1 MNIKSFVFNAFYEN
15 TYLLASSN
23 LETIILDPGCYED
36 FEKKELT
43 DFIKTNKLKPIAIIN
58 THCHIDHV
66 LGNDYLKK
74 LYDIPLWIPA
84 TEKNLLKSVST
95 YATSMGI
102 QNYQEAQPDKLLSE
116 KDVITFGSDKLEI
129 LYAPGHSEG
138 HLMFYHAAEKS
149 LMAGDV
155 IFRESIGRTDLPGG
169 DFKTLVESIKNQVY
183 TLPEAVKIY
192 PGHGPSTTVG
202 HEKENNPFVKS

>member
-1 MNIKSFVFNAFYEN
+1 MDIKSFVFNAFYEN
-15 TYLLASSN
+15 TYLLSSSN
-23 LETIILDPGCYED
+23 LETVILDPGCYEN

-43 DFIKTNKLKPIAIIN
+43 DFIKTNTLKPIAIIN

-74 LYDIPLWIPA
+74 LYNIPLWIPA
-84 TEKNLLKSVST
+84 TEKNLLRSVST
-95 YATSMGI
+95 YAPTMGI
-102 QNYQEAQPDKLLSE
+102 QDYQEAQPDKLLSE
-116 KDVITFGSDKLEI
+116 KDVITFGSEKLEI

-138 HLMFYHAAEKS
+138 HLMFYHAADKS

-169 DFKTLVESIKNQVY
+169 NFKTLEESIKNQVY

-202 HEKENNPFVKS
+202 HEKKHNPFVKP

>member
-1 MNIKSFVFNAFYEN
+1 MDIKSFVFNAFYEN
-15 TYLLASSN
+15 TYLLSSAN
-23 LETIILDPGCYED
+23 GETLIIDPGCYES

-43 DFIKTNKLKPIAIIN
+43 DYIKINKLNPIAIIN

-74 LYDIPLWIPA
+74 LYEIPLWIPA

-95 YATSMGI
+95 YAPTMGI
-102 QNYQEAQPDKLLSE
+102 QGYEEAQPDIMLSE
-116 KDVITFGSDKLEI
+116 KDMIKLGSEELEI

-138 HLMFYHAAEKS
+138 HLMFYHAADQLLIS
-149 LMAGDV
+149 GDV

-169 DFKTLVESIKNQVY
+169 NFKTLEKSIKNQVY
-183 TLPEAVKIY
+183 TLPDTVKIY

-202 HEKENNPFVKS
+202 HEKKKNPFIKP

>member
-1 MNIKSFVFNAFYEN
+1 MDIKSFVFNAFYEN
-15 TYLLASSN
+15 TYLLSSSN
-23 LETIILDPGCYED
+23 LETLILDPGCYED

-74 LYDIPLWIPA
+74 IYDIPLWIPA
-84 TEKNLLKSVST
+84 TEKNLLKSVAT
-95 YATSMGI
+95 YAPTMGI
-102 QNYQEAQPDKLLSE
+102 QDYQEAEPDKLLSE
-116 KDVITFGSDKLEI
+116 KDVITFGSEKLEI

-169 DFKTLVESIKNQVY
+169 NFKTLEESIKNQVF
-183 TLPEAVKIY
+183 TLPEVVEIY

-202 HEKENNPFVKS
+202 HEKKHNPFVKP

>member
-183 TLPEAVKIY
+183 TLSEVVKIY
-192 PGHGPSTTVG
+192 PGHGPGTTVG

>member
-183 TLPEAVKIY
+183 TLSEVVKIY

>member
-1 MNIKSFVFNAFYEN
+1 MDIKSFVFNAFYEN
-15 TYLLASSN
+15 TYLLSSSN
-23 LETIILDPGCYED
+23 LETLVLDPGCYED

-74 LYDIPLWIPA
+74 LYNIPLWIPA

-95 YATSMGI
+95 YAPTMGI
-102 QNYQEAQPDKLLSE
+102 QDYQETQPDKLLSE
-116 KDVITFGSDKLEI
+116 KDVITFGSEKLEI

-138 HLMFYHAAEKS
+138 HLMFYHAADKS

-169 DFKTLVESIKNQVY
+169 NFKTLEESIKNQVY

-202 HEKENNPFVKS
+202 HEKKHNPFVKP

>member
-169 DFKTLVESIKNQVY
+169 DFKTLEESIKNQVY
-183 TLPEAVKIY
+183 SLPEAVKIY
-192 PGHGPSTTVG
+192 PGHGPSTTVS

>member
-1 MNIKSFVFNAFYEN
+1 MDIKSFVFNAFYEN

-23 LETIILDPGCYED
+23 LETLILDPGCYED

-43 DFIKTNKLKPIAIIN
+43 DCIKTNKLKPIAIIN

-74 LYDIPLWIPA
+74 LYEIPLWIPA
-84 TEKNLLKSVST
+84 MEKNVLKSVSN
-95 YATSMGI
+95 YAPTMGI
-102 QNYQEAQPDKLLSE
+102 QNYREAQPDKLLSE
-116 KDVITFGSDKLEI
+116 KDVIVFGSDKLEI

-138 HLMFYHAAEKS
+138 HLMFYHAADKS

-169 DFKTLVESIKNQVY
+169 DFKTLEESIKNQVY
-183 TLPEAVKIY
+183 SLPEAVKIY
-192 PGHGPSTTVG
+192 PGHGPSTTVS
-202 HEKENNPFVKS
+202 HEKENNPFVKY

>member
-1 MNIKSFVFNAFYEN
+1 MDIKSFVFNAFYEN
-15 TYLLASSN
+15 TYLLSSSN
-23 LETIILDPGCYED
+23 LETLVLDPGCYED

-74 LYDIPLWIPA
+74 LYNIPLWIPA

-95 YATSMGI
+95 YAPTMGI
-102 QNYQEAQPDKLLSE
+102 QDYQEAQPDKLLSE
-116 KDVITFGSDKLEI
+116 KDVITFGSEKLEI

-138 HLMFYHAAEKS
+138 HLMFYHAADKC

-169 DFKTLVESIKNQVY
+169 NFKTLEESIKNQVY

-202 HEKENNPFVKS
+202 HEKKHNPFVKP

>member
-1 MNIKSFVFNAFYEN
+1 MDIKSFVFNAFYEN
-15 TYLLASSN
+15 TYLLSSSN
-23 LETIILDPGCYED
+23 LETLVLDPGCYED

-43 DFIKTNKLKPIAIIN
+43 DLIKINKLKPIAIIN

-74 LYDIPLWIPA
+74 LYNIPLWIPA

-95 YATSMGI
+95 YAPTMGI
-102 QNYQEAQPDKLLSE
+102 QDYQEAQPDKLLSE
-116 KDVITFGSDKLEI
+116 KDVITFGSEKLEI

-138 HLMFYHAAEKS
+138 HLMFYHAADKS

-169 DFKTLVESIKNQVY
+169 NFKTLEESIKNQVY

-202 HEKENNPFVKS
+202 HEKKHNPFVKP

>member
-1 MNIKSFVFNAFYEN
+1 MDIKSFVFNAFYEN

-23 LETIILDPGCYED
+23 LETLVLDPGCYED

-74 LYDIPLWIPA
+74 LYNIPLWIPA

-95 YATSMGI
+95 YAPTMGI
-102 QNYQEAQPDKLLSE
+102 QDYQEAQPDKLLSE
-116 KDVITFGSDKLEI
+116 KDVITFGSEKLEI

-138 HLMFYHAAEKS
+138 HLMFYHAADKS

-169 DFKTLVESIKNQVY
+169 NFKTLEESIKNQVY

-202 HEKENNPFVKS
+202 HEKKHNPFVKP

>member
-1 MNIKSFVFNAFYEN
+1 MDVKSFVFNAFYEN
-15 TYLLASSN
+15 TYLLSSSN
-23 LETIILDPGCYED
+23 LETLVLDPGCYED

-74 LYDIPLWIPA
+74 LYNIPLWIPA

-95 YATSMGI
+95 YAPTMGI
-102 QNYQEAQPDKLLSE
+102 QDYQEAQPDKLLSE
-116 KDVITFGSDKLEI
+116 KDVITFGSKKLEI

-138 HLMFYHAAEKS
+138 HLMFYHAADKS

-169 DFKTLVESIKNQVY
+169 NFKTLEESIKNQVY

-202 HEKENNPFVKS
+202 HEKKHNPFVKP

>member
-1 MNIKSFVFNAFYEN
+1 MDIKSFVFNAFYEN
-15 TYLLASSN
+15 TYLLSSAN
-23 LETIILDPGCYED
+23 GETLIIDPGCYES

-43 DFIKTNKLKPIAIIN
+43 DFIKINKLNPIAIIN

-74 LYDIPLWIPA
+74 LYEIPLWIPA

-95 YATSMGI
+95 YAPTMGI
-102 QNYQEAQPDKLLSE
+102 QGYEEAQPDIMLSE
-116 KDVITFGSDKLEI
+116 KDMIKFGSEELEI

-138 HLMFYHAAEKS
+138 HLMFYHAADQLLIS
-149 LMAGDV
+149 GDV

-169 DFKTLVESIKNQVY
+169 NFKTLEKSIKNQVY
-183 TLPEAVKIY
+183 TLPDTVKIY

-202 HEKENNPFVKS
+202 HEKKKNPFIKP

>member
-1 MNIKSFVFNAFYEN
+1 MDIKSFVFNAFYEN
-15 TYLLASSN
+15 TYLLSSSN
-23 LETIILDPGCYED
+23 LETLVLDPGCYED

-74 LYDIPLWIPA
+74 LYNIPLWIPA

-95 YATSMGI
+95 YAPTMGI
-102 QNYQEAQPDKLLSE
+102 QDYQEAQPDKLLSE
-116 KDVITFGSDKLEI
+116 KDVITFGSEKLEI

-138 HLMFYHAAEKS
+138 HLMFYHAADKS

-183 TLPEAVKIY
+183 TLSEVVKIY

>member
-1 MNIKSFVFNAFYEN
+1 MDIKSFVFNAFYEN
-15 TYLLASSN
+15 TYLLSSSN
-23 LETIILDPGCYED
+23 LETLVLDPGCYED

-74 LYDIPLWIPA
+74 LYNIPLWIPA

-95 YATSMGI
+95 YAPTMGI
-102 QNYQEAQPDKLLSE
+102 QDYQEAQPDKLLSE
-116 KDVITFGSDKLEI
+116 KDVITFGSEKLEI

-138 HLMFYHAAEKS
+138 HLMFYHAADKS

-169 DFKTLVESIKNQVY
+169 NFKTLEESIKNQVY
-183 TLPEAVKIY
+183 TLPDAVKIY
-192 PGHGPSTTVG
+192 PGHGPRTTVG
-202 HEKENNPFVKS
+202 HEKKNNPFVKP

>member
-1 MNIKSFVFNAFYEN
+1 MDIKSFVFNAFYEN
-15 TYLLASSN
+15 TYLLSSSN
-23 LETIILDPGCYED
+23 LETLVLDPGCYED

-74 LYDIPLWIPA
+74 LYNIPLWIPA

-95 YATSMGI
+95 YAPTMGI
-102 QNYQEAQPDKLLSE
+102 QDYQEAQPDKLLSE
-116 KDVITFGSDKLEI
+116 KDVITFGSEKLEI

-138 HLMFYHAAEKS
+138 HLMFYHAADKS

-169 DFKTLVESIKNQVY
+169 NFKTLEESIKNQVY

-202 HEKENNPFVKS
+202 NEKKHNPFVKP

>member
-1 MNIKSFVFNAFYEN
+1 MDIKSFVFNAFYEN
-15 TYLLASSN
+15 TYLLSSSN
-23 LETIILDPGCYED
+23 LETLVLDPGCYED

-74 LYDIPLWIPA
+74 LYNIPLWIPA

-95 YATSMGI
+95 YAPTMGI
-102 QNYQEAQPDKLLSE
+102 QDYQEAQPDKLLSE
-116 KDVITFGSDKLEI
+116 KDVITFGSEKLEI

-138 HLMFYHAAEKS
+138 HLMFYHAADKS

-169 DFKTLVESIKNQVY
+169 NFKTLQKSIKNQVY

-202 HEKENNPFVKS
+202 HEKKHNPFVKP

>member
-1 MNIKSFVFNAFYEN
+1 MDIKSFVFNAFYEN
-15 TYLLASSN
+15 TYLLSSSN
-23 LETIILDPGCYED
+23 LETLILDPGCYED

-74 LYDIPLWIPA
+74 LYNIPLWIPA

-95 YATSMGI
+95 YAPTMGI
-102 QNYQEAQPDKLLSE
+102 QDYQEAQPDKLLSE
-116 KDVITFGSDKLEI
+116 KDVITFGSEKLEI

-138 HLMFYHAAEKS
+138 HLMFYHAADKS

-169 DFKTLVESIKNQVY
+169 NFKTLEESIKNQVY

-202 HEKENNPFVKS
+202 HEKKHNPFVKP

>member
-1 MNIKSFVFNAFYEN
+1 MDIKSFVFNAFYEN
-15 TYLLASSN
+15 TYLLSSSN
-23 LETIILDPGCYED
+23 LNRRAISPEQGQD

-43 DFIKTNKLKPIAIIN
+43 DFIKVNKLNPITIIN

-84 TEKNLLKSVST
+84 TEKTLLKSVST
-95 YATSMGI
+95 YAPTMGI
-102 QNYQEAQPDKLLSE
+102 QDYQEAQPDKLLSE
-116 KDVITFGSDKLEI
+116 KDVITFGSEKLEI
-129 LYAPGHSEG
+129 LYAPGHSER
-138 HLMFYHAAEKS
+138 HLMFYHAADKS

-169 DFKTLVESIKNQVY
+169 NFKTLEESIKNQVY

-202 HEKENNPFVKS
+202 HEKKHNPFVKP

>member
-1 MNIKSFVFNAFYEN
+1 MDIKSFVFNAFYEN
-15 TYLLASSN
+15 TYLLSSSN
-23 LETIILDPGCYED
+23 LETLILDPGCYEN

-43 DFIKTNKLKPIAIIN
+43 DFIKTNTLKPIAIIN

-74 LYDIPLWIPA
+74 LYNIPLWIPA

-95 YATSMGI
+95 YAPTMGI
-102 QNYQEAQPDKLLSE
+102 QDYQEAQPDKLLSE
-116 KDVITFGSDKLEI
+116 KDVITFGSEKLEI

-138 HLMFYHAAEKS
+138 HLMFYHAADKC

-169 DFKTLVESIKNQVY
+169 NFKTLEESIKNQVY

-202 HEKENNPFVKS
+202 HEKKHNPFVKP

>member
-15 TYLLASSN
+15 TYLLSSSN
-23 LETIILDPGCYED
+23 LETLILDPGCYED
-36 FEKKELT
+36 FEKKELSN
-43 DFIKTNKLKPIAIIN
+43 FIKINKLKPIAIIN

-84 TEKNLLKSVST
+84 TEKNLLKSVAT
-95 YATSMGI
+95 YAPTMGI
-102 QNYQEAQPDKLLSE
+102 QDYQEAHPDKLLGE
-116 KDVITFGSDKLEI
+116 KDVITFGSEKLEI
-129 LYAPGHSEG
+129 LFAPGHSEG
-138 HLMFYHAAEKS
+138 HLMFYHAAKKL

-169 DFKTLVESIKNQVY
+169 NFKTLEESIKNQVF
-183 TLPEAVKIY
+183 TLPEGVVIY
-192 PGHGPSTTVG
+192 PGHGPCTTVS
-202 HEKENNPFVKS
+202 HEKKNNPFVKP

>member
-1 MNIKSFVFNAFYEN
+1 MDIKSFVFNAFYEN
-15 TYLLASSN
+15 TYLLSSSN
-23 LETIILDPGCYED
+23 LETLILDPGCYED

-84 TEKNLLKSVST
+84 TEKNLLKSVAT
-95 YATSMGI
+95 YAPTMGI
-102 QNYQEAQPDKLLSE
+102 QDYQEAEPDKLLSE
-116 KDVITFGSDKLEI
+116 KDVITFGSEKLEI

-169 DFKTLVESIKNQVY
+169 NFKTLEESIKNQVF
-183 TLPEAVKIY
+183 TLPEVVEIY

-202 HEKENNPFVKS
+202 HEKKHNPFVKP

>member
-1 MNIKSFVFNAFYEN
+1 MDVKSFVFNAFYEN
-15 TYLLASSN
+15 TYLLSSSN
-23 LETIILDPGCYED
+23 LETLILDPGCYED
-36 FEKKELT
+36 FEKKELI

-74 LYDIPLWIPA
+74 LYEIPLWIPA
-84 TEKNLLKSVST
+84 TENNLLKSVST
-95 YATSMGI
+95 YAPTMGI
-102 QNYQEAQPDKLLSE
+102 QNYQEAQPNKLLSE

-138 HLMFYHAAEKS
+138 HLMFYHAADKS

-169 DFKTLVESIKNQVY
+169 DFNTLEESIKNQVY

-202 HEKENNPFVKS
+202 HEKENNPFVKP

>member
-74 LYDIPLWIPA
+74 LYEIPLWIPA
-84 TEKNLLKSVST
+84 MEKNVLKSVSN
-95 YATSMGI
+95 YAPTMGI
-102 QNYQEAQPDKLLSE
+102 QNYREAQPDKLLGE
-116 KDVITFGSDKLEI
+116 KDVITFGTDKLEI

-138 HLMFYHAAEKS
+138 HLMFYHAADKS

-169 DFKTLVESIKNQVY
+169 DFKTLEESIKNQVY
-183 TLPEAVKIY
+183 SLPEAVKIY
-192 PGHGPSTTVG
+192 PGHGPSTTVS

>member
-1 MNIKSFVFNAFYEN
+1 MDIKSFVFNAFYEN
-15 TYLLASSN
+15 TYLLSSSN
-23 LETIILDPGCYED
+23 LETLVLDPGCYED

-74 LYDIPLWIPA
+74 LYNIPLWIPA

-95 YATSMGI
+95 YAPTMGI
-102 QNYQEAQPDKLLSE
+102 QDYQEAQPDKLLSE
-116 KDVITFGSDKLEI
+116 KDVITFGSEKLEI

-138 HLMFYHAAEKS
+138 HLMFYHAADKS

-169 DFKTLVESIKNQVY
+169 NFKTLEESIKNQVY

-202 HEKENNPFVKS
+202 HEKKNNPFVKP

>member
-1 MNIKSFVFNAFYEN
+1 MDIKSFVFNAFYEN

-23 LETIILDPGCYED
+23 LETLILDPGCYED

-43 DFIKTNKLKPIAIIN
+43 DYIKTNKLKPIAIIN

-74 LYDIPLWIPA
+74 LYEIPLWIPA
-84 TEKNLLKSVST
+84 MEKNLLKSVST
-95 YATSMGI
+95 YAPTMGI
-102 QNYQEAQPDKLLSE
+102 QNYREAQPDKLLGE
-116 KDVITFGSDKLEI
+116 KDVITFGTDKLEI

-138 HLMFYHAAEKS
+138 HLMFYHAADKS

-169 DFKTLVESIKNQVY
+169 DFKTLEKSIKNHVY
-183 TLPEAVKIY
+183 SLPEAVKIY

>member
-1 MNIKSFVFNAFYEN
+1 MDIKSFVFNAFYEN
-15 TYLLASSN
+15 TYLLSSSN
-23 LETIILDPGCYED
+23 LETLVLDPGCYED

-74 LYDIPLWIPA
+74 LYNIPLWIPA

-95 YATSMGI
+95 YAPTMGI
-102 QNYQEAQPDKLLSE
+102 QDYQEAQPDKLLSE
-116 KDVITFGSDKLEI
+116 KDVITFGSKKLEI

-138 HLMFYHAAEKS
+138 HLMFYHAADKS

-169 DFKTLVESIKNQVY
+169 NFKTLEESIKNQVY

-202 HEKENNPFVKS
+202 HEKKHNPFVKP

>member
-1 MNIKSFVFNAFYEN
+1 MDIKSFVFNAFYEN

-23 LETIILDPGCYED
+23 LETLILDPGCYED

-43 DFIKTNKLKPIAIIN
+43 DYIKTNKLKPIAIIN

-74 LYDIPLWIPA
+74 LYEIPLWIPA
-84 TEKNLLKSVST
+84 MEKNLLKSVST
-95 YATSMGI
+95 YAPTMGI
-102 QNYQEAQPDKLLSE
+102 QNYREAQPDKLLGE
-116 KDVITFGSDKLEI
+116 KDVITFGTDKLEI

-138 HLMFYHAAEKS
+138 HLMFYHAADKS

-183 TLPEAVKIY
+183 TLSEVVKIY

>member
-1 MNIKSFVFNAFYEN
+1 MDIKSFVFNAFYEN
-15 TYLLASSN
+15 TYLLTSSN
-23 LETIILDPGCYED
+23 LETLILDPGCYED

-43 DFIKTNKLKPIAIIN
+43 DLIKINKLKPIAIIN

-74 LYDIPLWIPA
+74 LYNIPLWIPA

-95 YATSMGI
+95 YAPTMGI

-116 KDVITFGSDKLEI
+116 KDVIAFGPDKLEI

-138 HLMFYHAAEKS
+138 HLMFYHAADKF

-155 IFRESIGRTDLPGG
+155 IFREGIGRTDLPGG
-169 DFKTLVESIKNQVY
+169 DFKTLEESIKNQVY

-192 PGHGPSTTVG
+192 PGHGARTTVG
-202 HEKENNPFVKS
+202 HEKENNPFVKP

>member
-1 MNIKSFVFNAFYEN
+1 MDVKSFVFNAFYEN
-15 TYLLASSN
+15 TYLLSSSN
-23 LETIILDPGCYED
+23 LETLILDPGCYEN

-74 LYDIPLWIPA
+74 LYEIPLWIPA
-84 TEKNLLKSVST
+84 TENNLLKSVST
-95 YATSMGI
+95 YAPTMGI
-102 QNYQEAQPDKLLSE
+102 QNYQEAQPNKLLSE
-116 KDVITFGSDKLEI
+116 KDVITFGSEKLEI

-138 HLMFYHAAEKS
+138 HLMFYHAADKS

-169 DFKTLVESIKNQVY
+169 NFKTLEESIKNQVY

-202 HEKENNPFVKS
+202 HEKKHNPFVKP

>member
-1 MNIKSFVFNAFYEN
+1 MDIKSFVFNAFYEN
-15 TYLLASSN
+15 TYLLSSSN
-23 LETIILDPGCYED
+23 LETLVLDPGCYED

-74 LYDIPLWIPA
+74 LYNIPLWIPA

-95 YATSMGI
+95 YAPTMGI
-102 QNYQEAQPDKLLSE
+102 QDYQEAQPDKLLSE
-116 KDVITFGSDKLEI
+116 KDVITFGSEKLEI
-129 LYAPGHSEG
+129 LYVPGHSEG
-138 HLMFYHAAEKS
+138 HLMFYHAADKS

-169 DFKTLVESIKNQVY
+169 NFKTLEESIKNQVY

-202 HEKENNPFVKS
+202 HEKKHNPFVKP

>member
-1 MNIKSFVFNAFYEN
+1 MDIKSFVFNAFYEN
-15 TYLLASSN
+15 TYLLSSPN
-23 LETIILDPGCYED
+23 LETLIVDPGCYED

-43 DFIKTNKLKPIAIIN
+43 DFVKVNKLNPIAIIN

-84 TEKNLLKSVST
+84 TEKTLLKSVST
-95 YATSMGI
+95 YAPTMGI

-116 KDVITFGSDKLEI
+116 KDVIDFGSEKLEI

-138 HLMFYHAAEKS
+138 HLMFYHAADKL

-155 IFRESIGRTDLPGG
+155 IFRGSIGRTDLPGG
-169 DFKTLVESIKNQVY
+169 DFKTLEESIKNQVY
-183 TLPEAVKIY
+183 TLPDAVEIY
-192 PGHGPSTTVG
+192 PGHGPRTTVG
-202 HEKENNPFVKS
+202 HEKKNNPFVKP

>member
-1 MNIKSFVFNAFYEN
+1 MDIKSFVFNAFYEN
-15 TYLLASSN
+15 TYLLTSSN
-23 LETIILDPGCYED
+23 LETLILDPGCYED

-43 DFIKTNKLKPIAIIN
+43 DLIKINKLKPIAIIN

-95 YATSMGI
+95 YAPTMGI

-116 KDVITFGSDKLEI
+116 KDVIAFGPDKLEI

-138 HLMFYHAAEKS
+138 HLMFYHAADKF

-155 IFRESIGRTDLPGG
+155 IFREGIGRTDLPGG
-169 DFKTLVESIKNQVY
+169 DFKTLEESIKNQVY
-183 TLPEAVKIY
+183 TLPKAVKIY
-192 PGHGPSTTVG
+192 PGHGPRTTVG
-202 HEKENNPFVKS
+202 HEKENNPFVKP

>member
-1 MNIKSFVFNAFYEN
+1 M
-15 TYLLASSN
+15 
-23 LETIILDPGCYED
+23 
-36 FEKKELT
+36 
-43 DFIKTNKLKPIAIIN
+43 
-58 THCHIDHV
+58 

-74 LYDIPLWIPA
+74 LYNIPLWIPA

-95 YATSMGI
+95 YAPTMGI
-102 QNYQEAQPDKLLSE
+102 QDYQEAQPDKLLSE
-116 KDVITFGSDKLEI
+116 KDVITFGSEKLEI

-138 HLMFYHAAEKS
+138 HLMFYHAADKS

-169 DFKTLVESIKNQVY
+169 NFKTLEESIKNQVY

-202 HEKENNPFVKS
+202 HEKKHNPFVKP